1 MDFAIINTEFDDIFA
16 SLNDIFYENTGD
28 NFTIC
33 KVIAFFVLYDNFTH
47 FVNFLTVL
55 FCMLKS
61 DVYALNF

>member
-1 MDFAIINTEFDDIFA
+1 MDFAIINTEFDDILA

-28 NFTIC
+28 NFTLC
-33 KVIAFFVLYDNFTH
+33 KVIAFFVLYDKSTL

-61 DVYALNF
+61 GVFALGF